1 VPIPEPEKPKGPAE
15 PPEFHFSAR
24 MPNISAQDL
33 DVVRLTALF
42 VAKNGQQ
49 FRTTLSQRE
58 TRNFQFDFLRPNHS
72 LYQFFSR
79 LVDQYTELLR
89 ASGIEGSGGKVE
101 KERIKELELNVKNRF
116 HVLDRAKQR
125 AEWAKYQ
132 EEQKLKKE
140 EEEEQEKCE
149 YLPILVRSNI
159 RLTSMKSNLRTNRLA

>member
-1 VPIPEPEKPKGPAE
+1 
-15 PPEFHFSAR
+15 

-89 ASGIEGSGGKVE
+89 ASGIEGGGGKVE
-101 KERIKELELNVKNRF
+101 RERIKELEENVKNRF
-116 HVLDRAKQR
+116 HVLERAKQR

-132 EEQKLKKE
+132 EEQKQKKE

-149 YLPILVRSNI
+149 HHLSQKSLWI
-159 RLTSMKSNLRTNRLA
+159 RLTELLESNLRANRLA